1 MILEVGTLYQVTQS
15 CVCQCSCR
23 SEQRLEPGDLL
34 ISAVSDQNADVWMP
48 HKFLTSGGELHLF
61 YTLRLKKVSA
71 TPTQGELR

>member
-1 MILEVGTLYQVTQS
+1 MILEPGTLYQVSQS
-15 CVCQCSCR
+15 CVCQCCCSTPR
-23 SEQRLEPGDLL
+23 RLEPGDLL